1 MSHFSKLDASNYVP
15 ISLLNAGKCRSYAL
29 GLAAAFVAA
38 GVRFDFVGGEEVNAL
53 ELHGSSSVK
62 PLNLR
67 GDQSAEAGFRQK
79 LMRIL
84 TYYFRLIRYAA
95 VAKPKVFH
103 IMWNN
108 KFEFFD
114 RTLLMLYYKLLGKKI
129 VLTAHNVNA
138 GKRDGYDS
146 FLNRLTLKIQYR
158 LCDHIF
164 VHTTKMKDE
173 LLVDFG
179 VPEIRTSIIPHGV
192 NYTVPNT
199 ALTGAAARQQ
209 LGIGER
215 EKVILFFGYIA
226 PYKGL
231 EFLVAAF
238 DEIAR
243 LDNNYRLIIAGEPKT
258 PKDKDYWNRIKE
270 TIARSAANNRVIQK
284 IEYIPDAETEWYF
297 KAADVLALPY
307 VHIFQSGVLF
317 LSYSFGLPVIAAD
330 VGAMREE
337 IIAGKTGNV
346 FEAENVPRLAQ
357 TLREFFKSDLYQ
369 ELPRRRSEIKDYADE
384 KYSWKKIA
392 ALTTAVYAAV
402 AGAQKK

>member
-1 MSHFSKLDASNYVP
+1 MNDFSKTNAANDVP
-15 ISLLNAGKCRSYAL
+15 VSLLNAGKCRSYAL

-38 GVRFDFVGGEEVNAL
+38 GVRFDFVGGEEADAL
-53 ELHGSSSVK
+53 ELLGSSRVK
-62 PLNLR
+62 RLNLR
-67 GDQSAEAGFRQK
+67 GDQSAEAGLWQK
-79 LMRIL
+79 MTRIL
-84 TYYFRLIRYAA
+84 AYYFRLIRYAA
-95 VAKPKVFH
+95 VAEPKVFH

-129 VLTAHNVNA
+129 VFTAHNVNA

-179 VPEIRTSIIPHGV
+179 VHEERTSIIPHGV

-199 ALTGAAARQQ
+199 PLTGAAARRQ
-209 LGIGER
+209 LGLGEG

-231 EFLVAAF
+231 EFLAAAF
-238 DEIAR
+238 DAIAR
-243 LDNNYRLIIAGEPKT
+243 GDKNYRLIIAGEPKT
-258 PKDKDYWNRIKE
+258 PKDKDYWNNINAA
-270 TIARSAANNRVIQK
+270 IDRSGSAGQVIRK
-284 IEYIPDAETEWYF
+284 IGYIPDAETELYF
-297 KAADVLALPY
+297 KAADVLVLPY

-337 IIAGKTGNV
+337 IIAGKTGDV
-346 FEAENVPRLAQ
+346 FPAENAPELAR
-357 TLREFFKSDLYQ
+357 TLREFFAGDLYRA
-369 ELPRRRSEIKDYADE
+369 LGRRRQEIRNYADE

-392 ALTTAVYAAV
+392 ALTTAVYAVV
-402 AGAQKK
+402 AGAKK

>member
-1 MSHFSKLDASNYVP
+1 MNDVPNTASGNDVP
-15 ISLLNAGKCRSYAL
+15 VSLLNAGRCRSYAL

-38 GVRFDFVGGEEVNAL
+38 GVRFDFVGGEEVDAL
-53 ELHGSSSVK
+53 ELNGTSRVK

-67 GDQSAEAGFRQK
+67 GDQSSEAGLRRK
-79 LMRIL
+79 MTRICA
-84 TYYFRLIRYAA
+84 YYFRLIRYAA

-103 IMWNN
+103 VMWNN

-114 RTLLMLYYKLLGKKI
+114 RTALMLYYKLLGKKI
-129 VLTAHNVNA
+129 VFTAHNVNA
-138 GKRDGYDS
+138 GKRDGCDS

-173 LLVDFG
+173 LLADYG
-179 VPEIRTSIIPHGV
+179 VHEARTSIIPHGV
-192 NYTVPNT
+192 NFTVPNT
-199 ALTGAAARQQ
+199 VLTGAEARRR
-209 LGIGER
+209 LGVGER
-215 EKVILFFGYIA
+215 DKVILFFGYIA

-238 DEIAR
+238 EEIAR
-243 LDNNYRLIIAGEPKT
+243 DDKSCRLIIAGEPKT

-270 TIARSAANNRVIQK
+270 TIARGNANNQVVQK
-284 IEYIPDAETEWYF
+284 IEYVPDAETELYF
-297 KAADVLALPY
+297 KAADVLVLPY

-337 IIAGKTGNV
+337 IIPGKTGDV
-346 FEAENVPRLAQ
+346 FKAGSALQLERA
-357 TLREFFKSDLYQ
+357 LRDFFNGGLHR
-369 ELPRRRSEIKDYADE
+369 ELGRRRSEIRAYAAE

-402 AGAQKK
+402 AGEK